1 MCAEPEHFCFS
12 STQSPVWAV
21 MCWEMFS
28 NEFSV
33 EKRAWFVAFAD
44 FHAIYICPSRLISR
58 YQGDVPEH
66 RIGKGCEPLA
76 PLSRCEYT
84 SSCGGEASRLPRLR
98 WSPWKL
104 RKETGVGQAQ

>member
-1 MCAEPEHFCFS
+1 MCAEPEQFCFS

-44 FHAIYICPSRLISR
+44 FHGINMPITA
-58 YQGDVPEH
+58 DF
-66 RIGKGCEPLA
+66 K
-76 PLSRCEYT
+76 
-84 SSCGGEASRLPRLR
+84 LP
-98 WSPWKL
+98 
-104 RKETGVGQAQ
+104 G